1 MILTNIQSLS
11 YIFPELLLVLGIIAI
26 FLIDLVVREKERL
39 GEIALASAAVS
50 LLAAARLA
58 GTPQALL
65 FTRMIAQDPFAVFF
79 KVIFALSAMAAVWM
93 SLGSKEIKGAN
104 QGEYYGLLLSSTL
117 GMYFMASANNL
128 LMAYLSLEFVSLT
141 SYVLSGYLRHDRRS
155 GEAAL
160 KYLIYGGVASGTMIY
175 VRGVGGA
182 TENTIVRV
190 TREGVAVPFDSSWYG
205 QFSSMALAPDG
216 RHLAVGAG
224 GSGGGLN
231 VWIKQLDRG
240 PFTRLT
246 FSGQDRRPAWSP
258 DGKLVAFVRDTANT
272 AIVVARPADGSGPD
286 RRLAHLDRQIQE
298 FNWSRDGQ
306 WILLRTDNSQAGA
319 GDILGIRTSGD
330 STPVPLVASSFS
342 ELHPAL
348 SPDGRWLAYTS
359 NESGVNEVYVRP
371 FPNTG
376 GGRSQ
381 VSNGGGSEP
390 RWSGDGRALFF
401 LDATLRTLIEARVT
415 TAPAFAVSG
424 LRPLFATSGFLVDA
438 FQTSYD
444 VTRDGRFF
452 IFVSPRQAATRSR
465 APQVVRVDNWFS
477 DLRARLAQ

>member
-1 MILTNIQSLS
+1 MAPAPISVAVLYFESRSGDTNDLALADGLTEEIIGRLS
-11 YIFPELLLVLGIIAI
+11 GI
-26 FLIDLVVREKERL
+26 ERL
-39 GEIALASAAVS
+39 TVRSRYLVRRYRSAPVDDPAAVARS
-50 LLAAARLA
+50 LNVTYLVS
-58 GTPQALL
+58 GT
-65 FTRMIAQDPFAVFF
+65 V
-79 KVIFALSAMAAVWM
+79 
-93 SLGSKEIKGAN
+93 
-104 QGEYYGLLLSSTL
+104 
-117 GMYFMASANNL
+117 
-128 LMAYLSLEFVSLT
+128 
-141 SYVLSGYLRHDRRS
+141 RRS
-155 GEAAL
+155 GGRLRVNAELIRAA
-160 KYLIYGGVASGTMIY
+160 
-175 VRGVGGA
+175 GGA
-182 TENTIVRV
+182 QVW
-190 TREGVAVPFDSSWYG
+190 GQQFD
-205 QFSSMALAPDG
+205 Q
-216 RHLAVGAG
+216 AG
-224 GSGGGLN
+224 G
-231 VWIKQLDRG
+231 D
-240 PFTRLT
+240 
-246 FSGQDRRPAWSP
+246 
-258 DGKLVAFVRDTANT
+258 
-272 AIVVARPADGSGPD
+272 VVARPADGSGPD

-298 FNWSRDGQ
+298 FSWSRDGQ
-306 WILLRTDNSQAGA
+306 WILLCTDNSQAGA

-415 TAPAFAVSG
+415 TAPTFAVSG

-477 DLRARLAQ
+477 DLRARLAL